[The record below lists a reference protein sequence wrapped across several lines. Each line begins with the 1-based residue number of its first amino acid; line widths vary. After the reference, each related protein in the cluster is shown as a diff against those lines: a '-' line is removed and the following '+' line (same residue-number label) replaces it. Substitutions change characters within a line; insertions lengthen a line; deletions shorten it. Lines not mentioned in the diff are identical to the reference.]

1 MNNGDTRK
9 KIYKI
14 LVGIVFCTLA
24 GVYIFGMVFQLY
36 IKKTLW

>member
-1 MNNGDTRK
+1 MNNGDIRK

-24 GVYIFGMVFQLY
+24 GVYILSL
-36 IKKTLW
+36 IHI

>member
-14 LVGIVFCTLA
+14 LVGIVFARLQE
-24 GVYIFGMVFQLY
+24 YIFLAWSFSF
-36 IKKTLW
+36 T